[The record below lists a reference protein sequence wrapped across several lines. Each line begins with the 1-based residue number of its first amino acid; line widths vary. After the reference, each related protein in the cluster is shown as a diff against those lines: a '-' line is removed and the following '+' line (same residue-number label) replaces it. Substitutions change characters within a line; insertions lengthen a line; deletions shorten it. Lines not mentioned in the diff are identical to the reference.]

1 MRRPLLVLA
10 LALAPAAGAR
20 AQDVTAVPQII
31 NPAIGEAAPQQIEQQ
46 PAELPPQLS
55 GDEDSKPNQRQLTTV
70 QESDERTAQ
79 VSSAPRSAQPPEPLS
94 TPEQGRTAAIA
105 RVHGKDRCDPAN
117 EKDKNLPECRHV
129 IETRSAEFTRPS
141 PTELSPE
148 QKLLI
153 DQQLLARESDL
164 STVTRRL
171 ADSGD
176 PNSIEAM
183 GVASVALT
191 QNRPEEP
198 KKPEQDAQTEA
209 AIQAIVTVLGVQ
221 PPQ

>member
-1 MRRPLLVLA
+1 MRAPLLVLS
-10 LALAPAAGAR
+10 LAFAPVAGAQ
-20 AQDVTAVPQII
+20 AQDVTAIPQIASDAETDTS
-31 NPAIGEAAPQQIEQQ
+31 PAQIEQK
-46 PAELPPQLS
+46 PSELPPQLS
-55 GDEDSKPNQRQLTTV
+55 GNEESKPHQRQLTSV
-70 QESDERTAQ
+70 EQSDERTSQ
-79 VSSAPRSAQPPEPLS
+79 VSSEPRNAQAPEPLS

-105 RVHGKDRCDPAN
+105 PVEGKDRCDAAN
-117 EKDKNLPECRHV
+117 PKDSKLPECRHV

-153 DQQLLARESDL
+153 DQQLLARESNL

-171 ADSGD
+171 ADTGD

-191 QNRPEEP
+191 QNRPDEP
-198 KKPEQDAQTEA
+198 KKPEKDAQTEA

>member
-1 MRRPLLVLA
+1 MRRALVLFA
-10 LALAPAAGAR
+10 LSVMPIAAAQ
-20 AQDVTAVPQII
+20 AQDVTAAPQII
-31 NPAIGEAAPQQIEQQ
+31 DPAPGDTSPQQISQQ
-46 PAELPPQLS
+46 TNDSPRQLS
-55 GDEDSKPNQRQLTTV
+55 GVEDSRPRQRQLTTV
-70 QESDERTAQ
+70 DESDERTAQ
-79 VSSAPRSAQPPEPLS
+79 VSSEPRNAQAPEPLS
-94 TPEQGRTAAIA
+94 TQEQGRTAAVA
-105 RVHGKDRCDPAN
+105 PVEGKDRCDAAN
-117 EKDKNLPECRHV
+117 PRDSKLPECRHV

-153 DQQLLARESDL
+153 DQQLLARESNL

-171 ADSGD
+171 ADTGD

-191 QNRPEEP
+191 QNRPDEP

-209 AIQAIVTVLGVQ
+209 AIQAIVTVLGGQ

>member
-1 MRRPLLVLA
+1 MRRA
-10 LALAPAAGAR
+10 LAFFALSVMPVAAAQ
-20 AQDVTAVPQII
+20 AQDVTAAPQIVG
-31 NPAIGEAAPQQIEQQ
+31 PASVDTSPQQIGER
-46 PAELPPQLS
+46 PGDTPRQLS
-55 GDEDSKPNQRQLTTV
+55 GVDDSRPHQRQLTTV
-70 QESDERTAQ
+70 EESDEQTAQ
-79 VSSAPRSAQPPEPLS
+79 ISSEPRSVQAPEPLS

-105 RVHGKDRCDPAN
+105 PVEGKDRCDAAN
-117 EKDKNLPECRHV
+117 PKDSKLPECRHV

-153 DQQLLARESDL
+153 DQQLLARESNL

-171 ADSGD
+171 ADTGD

-191 QNRPEEP
+191 QNRPDEP

-209 AIQAIVTVLGVQ
+209 AIQAIVTVLGGQ